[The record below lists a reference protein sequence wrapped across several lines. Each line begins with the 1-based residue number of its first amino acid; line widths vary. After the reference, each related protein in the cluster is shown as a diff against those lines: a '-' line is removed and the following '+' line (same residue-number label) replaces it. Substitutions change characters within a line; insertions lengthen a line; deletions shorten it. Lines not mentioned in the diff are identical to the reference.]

1 MLLGMV
7 ASPSYGQVDP
17 DEVFTIFEW
26 DFADGQGDFT
36 TNFNWDEMEHWG
48 QEPPT
53 VQPWQY
59 DAENGWMVS
68 SVISSEYMSWYLI
81 APLIDFTDK
90 GYYDT
95 KPNSNDGECL
105 LISTKPNAT
114 SNCPEGYIKN
124 GNTCINPCTSEVK
137 EKYLSRMKEKL
148 KNPKF
153 EAYLKVNDS
162 DRKINDKLEIYNIG
176 TVKEIN
182 ISRNNNELKEFKL
195 EVTYNVKMNENINR
209 FYNKLTND
217 VSDINKSGYYN
228 RGEGVISLKR
238 TIKTFGLNNTINNYR
253 LEINNFKNVGT
264 DTTFDNLLNSNAYV
278 CQYRITDKSNCKCP
292 IGTKNEGNSVY
303 NISAYINEKNPK
315 VESSNTDVTNSCIE
329 LQEQYCNYDIE
340 QEYCKKDDGEKV
352 DITDCIKNKN
362 TTYEEAYNICEKEK
376 CNPSNNYCTKN
387 CTYIDKKINNTV
399 YTIQKCNNNTEI
411 CGFYLHCID
420 EKETSQSYLDLV
432 SQRVNTKNIVI
443 TLRNGLYNGNID
455 GVINNIE
462 SSIRSLDSNICG
474 IKKNSK
480 AVYRE
485 IDLENPFPGKSG
497 EIRESGYNWKSEQI
511 INEIITDNRGAT
523 TNQIY
528 NKEPIYTITLT
539 PQIINKIREYNKN
552 NTYEELLKCNDNVC
566 ISDFI
571 HGNDNSLKS
580 MGILSGISN
589 CTTLNASSSSS
600 AFNSCYNENN

>member
-1 MLLGMV
+1 M
-7 ASPSYGQVDP
+7 
-17 DEVFTIFEW
+17 
-26 DFADGQGDFT
+26 
-36 TNFNWDEMEHWG
+36 
-48 QEPPT
+48 
-53 VQPWQY
+53 
-59 DAENGWMVS
+59 
-68 SVISSEYMSWYLI
+68 
-81 APLIDFTDK
+81 
-90 GYYDT
+90 
-95 KPNSNDGECL
+95 
-105 LISTKPNAT
+105 
-114 SNCPEGYIKN
+114 
-124 GNTCINPCTSEVK
+124 
-137 EKYLSRMKEKL
+137 
-148 KNPKF
+148 
-153 EAYLKVNDS
+153 
-162 DRKINDKLEIYNIG
+162 
-176 TVKEIN
+176 
-182 ISRNNNELKEFKL
+182 
-195 EVTYNVKMNENINR
+195 
-209 FYNKLTND
+209 
-217 VSDINKSGYYN
+217 
-228 RGEGVISLKR
+228 
-238 TIKTFGLNNTINNYR
+238 
-253 LEINNFKNVGT
+253 
-264 DTTFDNLLNSNAYV
+264 
-278 CQYRITDKSNCKCP
+278 
-292 IGTKNEGNSVY
+292 
-303 NISAYINEKNPK
+303 
-315 VESSNTDVTNSCIE
+315 
-329 LQEQYCNYDIE
+329 
-340 QEYCKKDDGEKV
+340 
-352 DITDCIKNKN
+352 
-362 TTYEEAYNICEKEK
+362 
-376 CNPSNNYCTKN
+376 
-387 CTYIDKKINNTV
+387 